1 MIKVCSV
8 MKKKYIKPV
17 SDIVI
22 INHTAGILAVSY
34 AGTSAD
40 EQLAPSM
47 INIPEEES
55 HSEHEE

>member
-1 MIKVCSV
+1 MIKVYSH

-34 AGTSAD
+34 VGGD
-40 EQLAPSM
+40 PDDQLAPSM
-47 INIPEEES
+47 MNIPEEES
-55 HSEHEE
+55 HSENEE

>member
-1 MIKVCSV
+1 